1 MKPLNNYVNEA
12 ANSRNISQVSVSGIN
27 MSSKNTSS
35 HVRNNTY
42 LNPSLEV
49 LECNV
54 NEIDDKSSKNLKSI
68 NQKIEP
74 HILSP

>member
-1 MKPLNNYVNEA
+1 MKPLNNYLNDAPV
-12 ANSRNISQVSVSGIN
+12 NSRNISSVSGID

-54 NEIDDKSSKNLKSI
+54 NEIDDKSSKNLKDI